1 MIKQIRNHRRKK
13 PLKLFLRLLLIVFIL
28 MNIIAIF
35 HGYKFT
41 HFDTAVGERVNAD
54 KLNAFQKTKMLLFGT
69 SLPRPKNTDLPA
81 QPYET
86 FTIQSYVKLEAWYIK
101 AANPKG
107 TVLLFHGYQGNK
119 SNLIEASDE
128 FLKMGY
134 NTLVVDFMG
143 SGGSE
148 GNSTTIGAIEGT
160 EVKDCFEFIK
170 NKGEK
175 NSILYGSSMGSV
187 AVMKAIDQYKISPKA
202 IIIGCPFGTMYKTVC
217 RRFEIIGVPSFPLAG
232 LLTFWGGI
240 ENGFWAFSHNPEE
253 YAKSITCPALLLW
266 GEKDNRVS
274 RDEIDAIY
282 TNLAGPKTLKTFA
295 DTGHG
300 QYVDTEHNAWVND
313 VTAFLKSTN

>member
-1 MIKQIRNHRRKK
+1 MKRTTNRQF
-13 PLKLFLRLLLIVFIL
+13 LKRILWIFAFTFIL

-41 HFDTAVGERVNAD
+41 HFDTTVGERVNAD
-54 KLNAFQKTKMLLFGT
+54 KLNALQKTKILLFGT

-86 FTIQSYVKLEAWYIK
+86 VTIQSNVKLEAWYIK
-101 AANPKG
+101 VANPKG

-119 SNLIEASDE
+119 SVLIQAADE

-134 NTLVVDFMG
+134 NTLLVDFMG

-148 GNSTTIGAIEGT
+148 GSSTTIGAIEGT

-175 NSILYGSSMGSV
+175 NIVLYGSSMGSA
-187 AVMKAIDQYKISPKA
+187 AVMKAIDEYKISPKA
-202 IIIGCPFGTMYKTVC
+202 IIIGCPFGTMYATVC
-217 RRFEIIGVPSFPLAG
+217 RRFEVLGVPSFPLAG
-232 LLTFWGGI
+232 MLTFWGGI
-240 ENGFWAFSHNPEE
+240 ENGFWAFSHNPQE
-253 YAKSITCPALLLW
+253 YAKSVTCPTLLLY

-274 RDEIDAIY
+274 RAEIDAIY
-282 TNLAGPKTLKTFA
+282 TNLAGLKTLKTFP

-300 QYVDTEHNAWVND
+300 QYVDTDHDAWVSNIK
-313 VTAFLKSTN
+313 AFLRN